1 MKKLIIAV
9 LILVLAFPVLACA
22 NTANLY
28 KVRLNI
34 KSMTL
39 EELYEANEAIQQLIF
54 SEEAVNGISVP
65 SGIYKIGTDIP
76 SGAYRLEFPT
86 LTEYTSGYVMSYEN
100 GLDDI
105 PLFSY
110 LIGELIGVT
119 SIGKV
124 ELTDGMLLDIHNC
137 EPVFYTYTGLFH

>member
-1 MKKLIIAV
+1 MRKIVA
-9 LILVLAFPVLACA
+9 LILIVSMFLPEFACA

-54 SEEAVNGISVP
+54 SKEAVNGISVP

-76 SGAYRLEFPT
+76 SGVYRLEFPT